1 MRISPWRWLLRV
13 LATALA
19 YWIAGKLAL
28 LMAIPPGYATSVWPA
43 AGFAL
48 SALLVWG
55 NRAAPGVALGSF
67 CVNVGTAFDSSST
80 EALTRSLALALIIAV
95 GAMLQALVGAEL
107 IRRCVGFPTAL
118 EDEPSITRFTVLGG
132 PVACLI
138 NPTISVTTLWLFGLL
153 PWANVAFSWWTW
165 WVGDAIGVLLFA
177 PLSLVFVQSPGRRR
191 GRAAVALP
199 LLGSF
204 AVVTA
209 LFVQASSW
217 EADRVRAD
225 FERRAVYLAHALES
239 TLSEHQQAVS
249 FVASLFYASDEVTRG
264 EFREFAGRAL
274 NRYDGIQALGW
285 IPLVGDAERAS
296 YEQRARDDGL
306 SAFHFTEYQFSE
318 PGASGELALAAR
330 RPEYLPAYYLEPS
343 DGNAAALGFDNESDP
358 ARAEAISRARDTGNP
373 SATPPLA
380 LDGRGPDEHAVMLFV
395 PVFDVPRGVETGG
408 PAKLEGYAAGVFRMH
423 DMVEAALAPF
433 DRSGVELALVEESA
447 STGGHVLYRS
457 NPGAAATND
466 DGAATTPGP
475 RAWSDALL
483 FGGRRYRLEVTANR
497 ASLAVQQSWQAWLV
511 LGVGLL
517 FARIMGVVTLMTTG
531 RASRAQRSL
540 EEAQRAALAEEKFRS
555 AIEAAPTGMV
565 LVDRQGV
572 MILVNRQVESL
583 FGYARS
589 ELVGRSAALLLAERL
604 RPRAAEIFRPPPD
617 ELEDAA
623 PPSSSFG
630 AEFFG
635 QHADGSELPIELGLN
650 PMTTP
655 DGELVLISILDIT
668 ERKRAERDKE
678 ALLAELRT
686 LNLGL
691 EERVKTRTGQ
701 LSAMLKERDVL
712 LQEIHHRVK
721 NNLQVISSLIN
732 MQVRRLSRGK
742 NRDALSDCQTRVQVI
757 ALIHETLYQSRDY
770 AQIPFSEYAKNLS
783 HNVFHA
789 GAQPHGVALELDIA
803 DVSLAVDKAIPC
815 GLILNEL
822 ISNALK
828 HAFPEGREGTVRV
841 VLSPR
846 ERGRLTLAV
855 TDDGVGIPSDLDVLQ
870 SGQLGLQLVRT
881 LAGQLDAE
889 LCVQRGAGTSFELS
903 FAAEA

>member
-1 MRISPWRWLLRV
+1 MTMRWLPRL
-13 LATALA
+13 LITALA
-19 YWIAGKLAL
+19 YWVAGKLAL
-28 LMAIPPGYATSVWPA
+28 LMAIPPGYASAVWPA
-43 AGFAL
+43 AGLAL
-48 SALLVWG
+48 SAVLFWG
-55 NRAAPGVALGSF
+55 KAVAPGVALGSF
-67 CVNVGTAFDSSST
+67 CVNIGTSFDASST
-80 EALTRSLALALIIAV
+80 EALTRSLALTLTIGL
-95 GAMLQALVGAEL
+95 GAMLQAYVGAEL
-107 IRRCVGFPTAL
+107 IRRFVGFPTAL

-138 NPTISVTTLWLFGLL
+138 NPTVGVTTLCLAGLL
-153 PWANVAFSWWTW
+153 PWANFAFSWWTW
-165 WVGDAIGVLLFA
+165 WVGDGIGVLLFA
-177 PLSLVFVQSPGRRR
+177 PLSLVFVQAPRGRRR
-191 GRAAVALP
+191 GRTIVALP

-204 AVVTA
+204 LVVTV

-217 EADRVRAD
+217 EADRVRAE

-249 FVASLFYASDEVTRG
+249 FVASLFYASDEVTRR

-274 NRYDGIQALGW
+274 TRYDGIQALAW
-285 IPLVGDAERAS
+285 VPLVSDAARAS

-306 SAFHFTEYQFSE
+306 ASFHFTEQL
-318 PGASGELALAAR
+318 PSGELGPAAR
-330 RPEYLPAYYLEPS
+330 RAEYLPAYYLEPS
-343 DGNAAALGFDNESDP
+343 EGNGAALGFDSQSDP
-358 ARAEAISRARDTGNP
+358 ERIEAIARARDTGNP
-373 SATPPLA
+373 SATPPLTIEERA
-380 LDGRGPDEHAVMLFV
+380 SGEQAVMLFV
-395 PVFDVPRGVETGG
+395 PVFEIERGVDG
-408 PAKLEGYAAGVFRMH
+408 PARPRLQGYAAGVFRMH
-423 DMVEAALAPF
+423 DVVRAALGPF
-433 DRSGVELALVEESA
+433 DKSGIELALVEESA
-447 STGGHVLYRS
+447 ADDGRILYRS
-457 NPGAAATND
+457 SEPPAARDAHSTQ
-466 DGAATTPGP
+466 GP

-483 FGGRRYRLEVTANR
+483 FGGRRYRLEVTTNR
-497 ASLAVQQSWQAWLV
+497 AALDVQQSWQAWLV

-540 EEAQRAALAEEKFRS
+540 EEAQRAALAEEKFRA

-565 LVDRQGV
+565 LVDRGGV
-572 MILVNRQVESL
+572 IILVNRQVETL
-583 FGYARS
+583 FGHARS
-589 ELVGRSAALLLAERL
+589 ELIGQPAAMLLAERVRTRGVRL
-604 RPRAAEIFRPPPD
+604 FCPRGGAVSED
-617 ELEDAA
+617 EPA

-655 DGELVLISILDIT
+655 DGELLLISILDIT
-668 ERKRAERDKE
+668 ERKRAEHDKE
-678 ALLAELRT
+678 TLLGQLRT
-686 LNLGL
+686 LNLEL

-721 NNLQVISSLIN
+721 NNLQVISSLIS
-732 MQVRRLSRGK
+732 MQVRRLSKGP
-742 NRDALSDCQTRVQVI
+742 NRDALNDCQTRVQAI

-770 AQIPFSEYAKNLS
+770 AQIPFSDYAKNLS
-783 HNVFHA
+783 RNVFHA
-789 GAQPHGVALELDIA
+789 GAQPDGVALELDIA

-828 HAFPEGREGTVRV
+828 HAFPEGRAGTVRV
-841 VLSPR
+841 ALWPV
-846 ERGRLTLAV
+846 EAGRLRLAV
-855 TDDGVGIPSDLDVLQ
+855 RDDGVGIPEELDVLR

-881 LAGQLDAE
+881 LAGQLDAQ
-889 LCVQRGAGTSFELS
+889 LLVQREAGTCFELS